1 MYDSTK
7 KLTFIID
14 FINVIGIIW
23 VIRTLYQVRRRV
35 PLSVEIEELLWV
47 FVFFAFLSIMLFIV
61 TYILRRVIQEMSDE
75 SMSVMRRMS
84 ELEKKLE
91 NKKEQR

>member
-1 MYDSTK
+1 MYDSIK
-7 KLTFIID
+7 KITFFID

-23 VIRTLYQVRRRV
+23 LIRTLYQIRRRA
-35 PLSVEIEELLWV
+35 PFSDEIEELLWG
-47 FVFFAFLSIMLFIV
+47 FILFAFLSIMLFIV

-75 SMSVMRRMS
+75 SMSIMRRMS

-91 NKKEQR
+91 NNKEQR

>member
-23 VIRTLYQVRRRV
+23 VIRILYQVRRRV

>member
-1 MYDSTK
+1 MYDSIK
-7 KLTFIID
+7 KITFFID

-23 VIRTLYQVRRRV
+23 LIRTLYQIRRRA
-35 PLSVEIEELLWV
+35 PFSDEIEELLWG
-47 FVFFAFLSIMLFIV
+47 FILFAFLSIMLFIV

-91 NKKEQR
+91 NNKERG

>member
-1 MYDSTK
+1 MYDSIK
-7 KLTFIID
+7 KITFFID

-23 VIRTLYQVRRRV
+23 LIRTLYQIRRRA
-35 PLSVEIEELLWV
+35 PFSDEIEELLWG
-47 FVFFAFLSIMLFIV
+47 FILFAFLSIMLFIV

-91 NKKEQR
+91 NNKEQR

>member
-1 MYDSTK
+1 MYDSTR

-23 VIRTLYQVRRRV
+23 LIRTLYHIWLRS
-35 PLSVEIEELLWV
+35 PFSDAIEELLWV